1 VTPFLV
7 PFTIPRKER
16 RMIIMDNERSIA
28 AVYIRVTTEDQAREG
43 FSLGEQKE
51 KLLQLCSFKGYEV
64 FKVYEDAGI
73 SAKDMEHRPAFQE
86 MLSDMKKGK
95 INYIVAYKLD
105 RVTHSV
111 RELEELIS
119 VLEQYNCFL
128 VCDRDDVNTSTA
140 NGRFFVRMLTVLSQ
154 LEIEIVSERTK
165 FSLNGAIKSGHLP
178 GVLPLGYKKDGNK
191 KTIIDET
198 TKPVIEGIF
207 KMYLEGK
214 SYQQISNIFNEEKVL
229 TPKPWKDT
237 TIQKIIDNKIYMG
250 DYEQFKRIAKN
261 KQIEPV
267 VYMNVVEP
275 IISRAMWEECQHQK
289 EKNQRTYTRDRVYL
303 FFQKIQCPTCDR
315 IMKCKGSGGKKK
327 KYMYYNCEKCH
338 LNYREDKIEEL
349 LSNFIYDLVEYDMAV
364 KKYFLPILADHKP
377 TKTDDL
383 DKEIKQLER
392 QKERIKKAYMSGIV
406 EMEDFSEDYKLIE
419 EKLEILEQKK
429 NEILDLDSITFSPQQ
444 LMADRDIERETMIR
458 LDTLNSIV
466 KTTWENKSKKEK
478 QEFIS
483 KLVES
488 IIITKDS
495 KNELHI
501 DKINFR
507 KSFMDMLIKLVDKG
521 VLDVLI
527 PVEINGKEDVI
538 LGTGNINNKQVQEYL
553 DRLNEYYETNFY
565 QIYEKVDEET
575 GDIIGEF
582 TPKKD
587 EKIIRILPISP
598 QESTTKSP
606 ISKEDTDTKYGIVT
620 YNPTKPKARVLNGA
634 CDYATS

>member
-1 VTPFLV
+1 
-7 PFTIPRKER
+7 
-16 RMIIMDNERSIA
+16 MDNERSIA
-28 AVYIRVTTEDQAREG
+28 AVYIRVSTEDQAREG

-51 KLLQLCSFKGYEV
+51 KLLQLCAFKGYEV
-64 FKVYEDAGI
+64 FKIYEDAGI

-105 RVTHSV
+105 RVTRSV
-111 RELEELIS
+111 RDLEELIS

-165 FSLNGAIKSGHLP
+165 FGLNGAIKSGHLP

-198 TKPVIEGIF
+198 TKSVIERIF
-207 KMYLEGK
+207 RMYLEGK
-214 SYQQISNIFNEEKVL
+214 SYQQISNIFNEEEL
-229 TPKPWKDT
+229 LHPKRWKDT

-250 DYEQFKRIAKN
+250 DYEQYKRIAKN
-261 KQIEPV
+261 KQIEPIT
-267 VYMNVVEP
+267 YMNVVEP
-275 IISRAMWEECQHQK
+275 IISRAIWEECQHQK

-303 FFQKIQCPTCDR
+303 FFQKLECPSCHR
-315 IMKCKGSGGKKK
+315 IMKCKGSGGKKR
-327 KYMYYNCEKCH
+327 KYMYYTCEKCH
-338 LNYREDKIEEL
+338 INYREDKIEEL
-349 LSNFIYDLVEYDMAV
+349 LTNFIYDMVEYDMAV

-377 TKTDDL
+377 TKTDDI
-383 DKEIKQLER
+383 DKEIKQLEK

-419 EKLEILEQKK
+419 DKLEILEQKK
-429 NEILDLDSITFSPQQ
+429 SENLDLDNMTFSPQQ

-458 LDTLNSIV
+458 LDTLNRVV
-466 KTTWENKSKKEK
+466 KTTWENKSKEEK

-488 IIITKDS
+488 VIITKDS
-495 KNELHI
+495 NNELHLE
-501 DKINFR
+501 KINFR
-507 KSFMDMLIKLVDKG
+507 RSFVDMLAKLLG
-521 VLDVLI
+521 NGILDVLV
-527 PVEINGKEDVI
+527 PVEINGKEEFI
-538 LGTGNINNKQVQEYL
+538 LGTGNITDNQVQEYL
-553 DRLNEYYETNFY
+553 DRLSEYYETKFY

-575 GDIIGEF
+575 GNIIGEF
-582 TPKKD
+582 IPNTD

-598 QESTTKSP
+598 TESTTKSP
-606 ISKEDTDTKYGIVT
+606 ITKDNVDTKYGIVT
-620 YNPTKPKARVLNGA
+620 YNPTKPKAKVLEEA
-634 CDYATS
+634 CNYATS

>member
-1 VTPFLV
+1 
-7 PFTIPRKER
+7 
-16 RMIIMDNERSIA
+16 MDNERKVA
-28 AVYIRVTTEDQAREG
+28 AVYIRVSTEDQAREG

-64 FKVYEDAGI
+64 FKIYEDAGI

-105 RVTHSV
+105 RVTRSV
-111 RELEELIS
+111 RDLEELIS
-119 VLEQYNCFL
+119 VLEQYHCFL

-165 FSLNGAIKSGHLP
+165 FGLNGAIKSGHLP
-178 GVLPLGYKKDGNK
+178 GVLALGYKKDGNK
-191 KTIIDET
+191 KTIIDEA
-198 TKPVIEGIF
+198 TKPVIERIF

-214 SYQQISNIFNEEKVL
+214 SYQQISNIFNEEEL
-229 TPKPWKDT
+229 LHPKKWKDT
-237 TIQKIIDNKIYMG
+237 TIQKIIDNKLYMG
-250 DYEQFKRIAKN
+250 DYEQYKRIAKN
-261 KQIEPV
+261 ENIKPV

-275 IISRAMWEECQHQK
+275 IISRAVWEECQHQK

-303 FFQKIQCPTCDR
+303 FFQKLECPSCHR
-315 IMKCKGSGGKKK
+315 IMKCKGSGGKKR

-338 LNYREDKIEEL
+338 INYREDKIEEL
-349 LSNFIYDLVEYDMAV
+349 LSNFIYDMVEYDMAV
-364 KKYFLPILADHKP
+364 KKYFLPVLADHKQA
-377 TKTDDL
+377 KTDDI
-383 DKEIKQLER
+383 DKEINQLEI

-429 NEILDLDSITFSPQQ
+429 NESLDLNNMTFSPQQ

-458 LDTLNSIV
+458 LDTLNSVV
-466 KTTWENKSKKEK
+466 KTTWKSKTKEEK

-488 IIITKDS
+488 VIITKDNN
-495 KNELHI
+495 NELHVE
-501 DKINFR
+501 KINFR
-507 KSFMDMLIKLVDKG
+507 RSFIDMLLKLLEQG
-521 VLDVLI
+521 ILDVLV
-527 PVEINGKEDVI
+527 PVEINGKKEFI
-538 LGTGNINNKQVQEYL
+538 LGTGNITDSQVQEYL
-553 DRLNEYYETNFY
+553 DRLNEYYETKFY

-575 GDIIGEF
+575 GNIIGEF
-582 TPKKD
+582 IPEND
-587 EKIIRILPISP
+587 EKIIRILPISSNK
-598 QESTTKSP
+598 STTKSP
-606 ISKEDTDTKYGIVT
+606 ITKDDIDTKYGIVT
-620 YNPTKPKARVLNGA
+620 YNPNKPKTKIIEENHSYV
-634 CDYATS
+634 TS

>member
-1 VTPFLV
+1 
-7 PFTIPRKER
+7 
-16 RMIIMDNERSIA
+16 MDNERSIA
-28 AVYIRVTTEDQAREG
+28 AVYIRVSTEDQAREG

-51 KLLQLCSFKGYEV
+51 KLLQLCAFKGYEV
-64 FKVYEDAGI
+64 FKIYEDAGI

-105 RVTHSV
+105 RVTRSV
-111 RELEELIS
+111 RDLEELIS

-165 FSLNGAIKSGHLP
+165 FGLNGAIKSGHLP
-178 GVLPLGYKKDGNK
+178 GVLALGYKKDGNK

-198 TKPVIEGIF
+198 TRPVIERIF

-214 SYQQISNIFNEEKVL
+214 SFQQISNIFNEEELLK
-229 TPKPWKDT
+229 PKKWKDT

-275 IISRAMWEECQHQK
+275 IISRAIWEECQHQK

-303 FFQKIQCPTCDR
+303 FFQKIKCPTCGR

-338 LNYREDKIEEL
+338 LNFREDKIEEL
-349 LSNFIYDLVEYDMAV
+349 LTNFIYDMVEYDMTV

-377 TKTDDL
+377 TKTDDI
-383 DKEIKQLER
+383 DKEIKQLEK

-419 EKLEILEQKK
+419 DKLEILEQKK
-429 NEILDLDSITFSPQQ
+429 NEILDLDNITFSPQQ

-458 LDTLNSIV
+458 LDTLNSVV
-466 KTTWENKSKKEK
+466 KTIWENKSKEEK

-501 DKINFR
+501 ERINFR

-521 VLDVLI
+521 VLDVLV
-527 PVEINGKEDVI
+527 PCEINGKEDVI
-538 LGTGNINNKQVQEYL
+538 LGTGNISNKQVQEYL

-565 QIYEKVDEET
+565 QIYEKIDEET
-575 GDIIGEF
+575 GNIIGEF
-582 TPKKD
+582 TPKEN

-598 QESTTKSP
+598 TESTTKSP
-606 ISKEDTDTKYGIVT
+606 ITKDDIDTKYGIVT
-620 YNPTKPKARVLNGA
+620 YNPTKPRNKIVKGVDN
-634 CDYATS
+634 YATT

>member
-1 VTPFLV
+1 
-7 PFTIPRKER
+7 
-16 RMIIMDNERSIA
+16 MDNERSIA
-28 AVYIRVTTEDQAREG
+28 AVYIRVSTDDQAREG

-51 KLLQLCSFKGYEV
+51 KLLQLCAFKGYEV
-64 FKVYEDAGI
+64 FKIYEDAGI

-105 RVTHSV
+105 RVTRSV
-111 RELEELIS
+111 RDLEELIS

-165 FSLNGAIKSGHLP
+165 FGLNGAIKSGHLP

-198 TKPVIEGIF
+198 TKPIIERIF

-214 SYQQISNIFNEEKVL
+214 SFQQISNTFNEEKIL

-261 KQIEPV
+261 KKIEPV
-267 VYMNVVEP
+267 TYMNVVEP

-303 FFQKIQCPTCDR
+303 FFQKLECPICHR
-315 IMKCKGSGGKKK
+315 IMKCKGSGGKKR
-327 KYMYYNCEKCH
+327 KYMYYTCEKCH
-338 LNYREDKIEEL
+338 INYREDRIEEL
-349 LSNFIYDLVEYDMAV
+349 LSNFIYDMVEYDMAV
-364 KKYFLPILADHKP
+364 KKYFLPVLADHKP
-377 TKTDDL
+377 TKTDDI
-383 DKEIKQLER
+383 DKEIKQLEK

-419 EKLEILEQKK
+419 NKLEILEQKK
-429 NEILDLDSITFSPQQ
+429 NESLDLDNITFSPQQ

-458 LDTLNSIV
+458 LDTLNSVV
-466 KTTWENKSKKEK
+466 KTTWESKSKEEK

-488 IIITKDS
+488 IIITKDNNS
-495 KNELHI
+495 ELHVE
-501 DKINFR
+501 KINFR
-507 KSFMDMLIKLVDKG
+507 RSFVDMLSKLLG
-521 VLDVLI
+521 NGILDVLV
-527 PVEINGKEDVI
+527 PVEINGKEEFI
-538 LGTGNINNKQVQEYL
+538 LGTGNITDSQVQEYL
-553 DRLNEYYETNFY
+553 DRLNEYYETKFY

-575 GDIIGEF
+575 GNIIGEF
-582 TPKKD
+582 IPEKD
-587 EKIIRILPISP
+587 EKIIRILPIS
-598 QESTTKSP
+598 SDKNTTKSP
-606 ISKEDTDTKYGIVT
+606 ITKDDIDTKYGIVT
-620 YNPTKPKARVLNGA
+620 YNPNKPKEKVLKGVG
-634 CDYATS
+634 DYATS

>member
-1 VTPFLV
+1 MYSV
-7 PFTIPRKER
+7 
-16 RMIIMDNERSIA
+16 
-28 AVYIRVTTEDQAREG
+28 RVSTEDQAREG

-64 FKVYEDAGI
+64 FKIYEDAGI

-105 RVTHSV
+105 RVTRSV
-111 RELEELIS
+111 RDLEELIS

-165 FSLNGAIKSGHLP
+165 FGLNGAIKSGHLP

-198 TKPVIEGIF
+198 TKPVIERIF

-214 SYQQISNIFNEEKVL
+214 SFQQISNIFNEEELLK
-229 TPKPWKDT
+229 PKKWKDT

-250 DYEQFKRIAKN
+250 DYEQYKRIAK
-261 KQIEPV
+261 KEKKEPIT
-267 VYMNVVEP
+267 YMNVVEP

-303 FFQKIQCPTCDR
+303 FFQKLECPSCHR

-327 KYMYYNCEKCH
+327 KYMYYTCEKCH
-338 LNYREDKIEEL
+338 INYREDKIEDL
-349 LSNFIYDLVEYDMAV
+349 LSNFIYDMVEYDMAV
-364 KKYFLPILADHKP
+364 KKYFLPVLADHKP
-377 TKTDDL
+377 TKTDDI
-383 DKEIKQLER
+383 DKEIKQLEK

-406 EMEDFSEDYKLIE
+406 EIEDFSEDYKLIE
-419 EKLEILEQKK
+419 DKLEILEQKK
-429 NEILDLDSITFSPQQ
+429 NESLDLDNMTFSPQQ

-466 KTTWENKSKKEK
+466 KTNWERKTKEEK

-488 IIITKDS
+488 IIITKDN
-495 KNELHI
+495 KNELHLE
-501 DKINFR
+501 KINFR
-507 KSFMDMLIKLVDKG
+507 RSFVDMLTKLFENG
-521 VLDVLI
+521 ILDVLV
-527 PVEINGKEDVI
+527 PVEINGKEEDI
-538 LGTGNINNKQVQEYL
+538 LGTGNITDEQIQEYL
-553 DRLNEYYETNFY
+553 DRLNEYYETKFY
-565 QIYEKVDEET
+565 HIYEKVDEET
-575 GDIIGEF
+575 GNIIGEF
-582 TPKKD
+582 IPKKD

-598 QESTTKSP
+598 PESATKSP
-606 ISKEDTDTKYGIVT
+606 ITKDDVDTKYGIVT
-620 YNPTKPKARVLNGA
+620 YNPTKPKAKVLEGA
-634 CDYATS
+634 CEYETS

>member
-1 VTPFLV
+1 
-7 PFTIPRKER
+7 
-16 RMIIMDNERSIA
+16 MDNERSIA
-28 AVYIRVTTEDQAREG
+28 AVYIRVSTEDQAREG

-51 KLLQLCSFKGYEV
+51 KLLQLCAFKGYEV
-64 FKVYEDAGI
+64 FKIYEDAGI

-105 RVTHSV
+105 RVTRSV
-111 RELEELIS
+111 RDLEELIS

-165 FSLNGAIKSGHLP
+165 FGLNGAIKSGHLP

-198 TKPVIEGIF
+198 TKPVIERIF

-214 SYQQISNIFNEEKVL
+214 SYQQISNIFNDERVL
-229 TPKPWKDT
+229 NPKPWKDT

-303 FFQKIQCPTCDR
+303 FFQKLECPSCHR
-315 IMKCKGSGGKKK
+315 IMKCKGSGGKKR
-327 KYMYYNCEKCH
+327 KYMYYTCEKCH
-338 LNYREDKIEEL
+338 INYREDRIEEL
-349 LSNFIYDLVEYDMAV
+349 LSNFIYDMVEYDMAV
-364 KKYFLPILADHKP
+364 KKYFLPVLADHKP
-377 TKTDDL
+377 TKTDDI
-383 DKEIKQLER
+383 DKEIKSLEK

-419 EKLEILEQKK
+419 DKLEILEQKK
-429 NEILDLDSITFSPQQ
+429 NESLDLDNMTFSPQQ

-458 LDTLNSIV
+458 LDTLNSVV
-466 KTTWENKSKKEK
+466 KTTWESKSKEEK

-488 IIITKDS
+488 IIIIKDS
-495 KNELHI
+495 NNELHVE
-501 DKINFR
+501 KINFR
-507 KSFMDMLIKLVDKG
+507 RSFIDMLAKLLEKG
-521 VLDVLI
+521 ILDVLV
-527 PVEINGKEDVI
+527 PVEINGKEEFI
-538 LGTGNINNKQVQEYL
+538 LGTGNITDSQVQEYL
-553 DRLNEYYETNFY
+553 DRLNNYYETKIY

-575 GDIIGEF
+575 GNIIGEF
-582 TPKKD
+582 IPKKD
-587 EKIIRILPISP
+587 EKIIRILPISDTK
-598 QESTTKSP
+598 STTKSP
-606 ISKEDTDTKYGIVT
+606 INKEDVKTKYGIVT
-620 YNPTKPKARVLNGA
+620 YNPTKPIEKTLEGVS
-634 CDYATS
+634 DYATS

>member
-1 VTPFLV
+1 
-7 PFTIPRKER
+7 
-16 RMIIMDNERSIA
+16 MDNERSIA
-28 AVYIRVTTEDQAREG
+28 AVYIRVSTEDQAREG

-64 FKVYEDAGI
+64 FKIYEDAGI

-105 RVTHSV
+105 RVTRSV
-111 RELEELIS
+111 RDLEELIS

-165 FSLNGAIKSGHLP
+165 FGLNGAIKSGHLP
-178 GVLPLGYKKDGNK
+178 GVLALGYKKDGNK

-198 TKPVIEGIF
+198 TKPVIERIF

-214 SYQQISNIFNEEKVL
+214 SYQQISNIFNEEL
-229 TPKPWKDT
+229 LLHPKKWKDT
-237 TIQKIIDNKIYMG
+237 TIQKIIDNKLYMG
-250 DYEQFKRIAKN
+250 DYEQYKRIAKN
-261 KQIEPV
+261 ENIKPV
-267 VYMNVVEP
+267 IYMNVVEP
-275 IISRAMWEECQHQK
+275 IISRAVWEECQHQK

-303 FFQKIQCPTCDR
+303 FFQKLECPNCHR
-315 IMKCKGSGGKKK
+315 IMKCKGSGGKKR
-327 KYMYYNCEKCH
+327 KYIYYTCEKCH
-338 LNYREDKIEEL
+338 INYREDKIEEL
-349 LSNFIYDLVEYDMAV
+349 LSNFIYDMVEYDMAV
-364 KKYFLPILADHKP
+364 KKYFLPVLADHKP
-377 TKTDDL
+377 TKTNDI
-383 DKEIKQLER
+383 DKEINSLEK

-429 NEILDLDSITFSPQQ
+429 NECLDLDNMTFSPQQ

-458 LDTLNSIV
+458 LDTLNSVV
-466 KTTWENKSKKEK
+466 KTTWESKSKEEK

-488 IIITKDS
+488 VIITKDS
-495 KNELHI
+495 NNELHV

-507 KSFMDMLIKLVDKG
+507 RSFIDMLLKLLEQG
-521 VLDVLI
+521 ILDVLV
-527 PVEINGKEDVI
+527 PVEINGKEEFI
-538 LGTGNINNKQVQEYL
+538 LGTGNITDSQVQEYL
-553 DRLNEYYETNFY
+553 DRLNEYYETKFY

-575 GDIIGEF
+575 GNIIGEF
-582 TPKKD
+582 IPNKD
-587 EKIIRILPISP
+587 EKIIRILPISSSK
-598 QESTTKSP
+598 STTKSP
-606 ISKEDTDTKYGIVT
+606 ITKDDVDTKYGIVT
-620 YNPTKPKARVLNGA
+620 YNPNKPKEKTLEGVGN
-634 CDYATS
+634 YATS